1 MEEDVQK
8 ILNNPKMIYA
18 IASVFLFIA
27 ILLAANYF
35 QQVKI
40 YKEQPNFSVEYEYT
54 EKIPLYYNLTD
65 NKTYTRND
73 DYFEEVIING

>member
-1 MEEDVQK
+1 MQK

-18 IASVFLFIA
+18 IASVFLFIS

-35 QQVKI
+35 HQVKF
-40 YKEQPNFSVEYEYT
+40 YEEQPNFEVKYNYT

-65 NKTYTRND
+65 NKTYTRNN